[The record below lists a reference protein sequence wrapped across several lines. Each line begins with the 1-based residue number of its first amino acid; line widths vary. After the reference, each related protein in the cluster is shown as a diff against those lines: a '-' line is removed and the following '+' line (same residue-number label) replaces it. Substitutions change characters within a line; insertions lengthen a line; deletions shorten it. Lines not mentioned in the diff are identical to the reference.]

1 MSVDKKQFI
10 NLQALETLASVTST
24 EFTDIRGSLSN
35 AGGKDF
41 SADIENLNLAIAGLS
56 EAIATISGGGFSY
69 YIGNNPPADFDGLI
83 FDTSGY

>member
-10 NLQALETLASVTST
+10 NLQALETLASVTSA

-56 EAIATISGGGFSY
+56 EAIATIGGGLSY
-69 YIGNNPPADFDGLI
+69 YIGNNPPTDFEGLI